1 MDRIFKMIVMCALVG
16 ILGMLVAIYVRI
28 PSAPPTL
35 GDLRKA
41 DAKTRQSLLM
51 QKPLVHVSGSVNV
64 DGTVDVSGTVD
75 VGNTPLEVEI
85 QR

>member
-1 MDRIFKMIVMCALVG
+1 MDRSFKMIVICALVG
-16 ILGMLVAIYVRI
+16 IIGMLVAIYLKI
-28 PSAPPTL
+28 PNDPPTL

-51 QKPLVHVSGSVNV
+51 QKPIMHVSGNVHV
-64 DGTVDVSGTVD
+64 DGTGDVSGTVQ

>member
-1 MDRIFKMIVMCALVG
+1 MDRTFKIVLMCALVG
-16 ILGMLVAIYVRI
+16 ILGMLVAIYLKI

-35 GDLRKA
+35 DDLRKA

-51 QKPLVHVSGSVNV
+51 KKPLAHVSGSIKI

-75 VGNTPLEVEI
+75 IGNTPLEVEI